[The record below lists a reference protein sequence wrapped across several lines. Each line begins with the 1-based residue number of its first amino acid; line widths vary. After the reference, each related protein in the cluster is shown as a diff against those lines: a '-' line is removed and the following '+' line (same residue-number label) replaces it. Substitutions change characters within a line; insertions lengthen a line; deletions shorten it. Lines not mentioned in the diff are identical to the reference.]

1 MTRYDGRR
9 QAVDLE
15 RILFFIFSDRDSMR
29 SPPIQPLANNWIAVL
44 SSRVSGHVD
53 EIFFCILAEHMF

>member
-44 SSRVSGHVD
+44 SSRVSGHVGVSD
-53 EIFFCILAEHMF
+53 MLVVMLV